1 MSGQNLRTRRMQRT
15 REDVARTAAGLF
27 LDQGYEQTTV
37 DQIAEAA
44 EVSPRTVFRYFP
56 AKEDLVLAPL
66 TASGDALV
74 AALRSRPEEENPMR
88 AMRAAL
94 GAVLRTLEE
103 GGASG
108 VDAPLLRLIDRTPGL
123 NAELLRR
130 TAGLE
135 ARLAEVIAVREGIRT
150 GSDMRPQLMVAVFVM
165 AGRVATRNWCAKEP
179 TTASHIGVLLES
191 VLDQIGPGLF
201 GDWRSRSEVGTD
213 PSRP

>member
-1 MSGQNLRTRRMQRT
+1 MPGQNLRTRRMQRT

-27 LDQGYEQTTV
+27 LAQGYEQTTV
-37 DQIAEAA
+37 DQIADAA

-88 AMRAAL
+88 AMRAAF

-103 GGASG
+103 GGTSG

-135 ARLAEVIAVREGIRT
+135 ARLAEVIAEREGIRT
-150 GSDMRPQLMVAVFVM
+150 GSDMRPQLMVAVFVT
-165 AGRVATRNWCAKEP
+165 AGRVATRSWCAKEP
-179 TTASHIGVLLES
+179 TTASHIGTLLES
-191 VLDQIGPGLF
+191 VLDQMGPGLF
-201 GDWRSRSEVGTD
+201 GDWRSQNEGGTV

>member
-1 MSGQNLRTRRMQRT
+1 MPGQNLRTRRMQRT

-27 LDQGYEQTTV
+27 LAQGYEQTTV

-44 EVSPRTVFRYFP
+44 EVSSRTVFRYFP

-74 AALRSRPEEENPMR
+74 AELRSRPEEENPMR
-88 AMRAAL
+88 AMRAAF

-108 VDAPLLRLIDRTPGL
+108 VDASLLRLIDRTPGL

-135 ARLAEVIAVREGIRT
+135 ARLAEVVAEREGIRT
-150 GSDMRPQLMVAVFVM
+150 GSDMRPQLMVGVFVT
-165 AGRVATRNWCAKEP
+165 AGRVATRNWCGQEP
-179 TTASHIGVLLES
+179 TTASRIGALLES
-191 VLDQIGPGLF
+191 VLDQMGPGLF
-201 GDWRSRSEVGTD
+201 GDWRGRSEGGTA